1 MSALSSAL
9 RTRVLAV
16 VAAIAVAL
24 GLVVTAGTQEA
35 SAANRDWLRGD
46 ATGACE
52 WDRVGYW
59 VQRCD
64 VWSQAMGRTIP
75 VQVQPAKNGGN
86 AGLYLLDGLRAT
98 DRTNAWINDVNAAR
112 SYVDHN
118 ITLVMPV
125 GGAASFYAD
134 WRAPATYDLVEPVNY
149 KWETFLTQE
158 LPAYLEGNFGV
169 ARNNNSIAGLSMGGT
184 AAITLAGKHPEQFR
198 QALSYSGY
206 LTTTL
211 PGAQT
216 FMRLALL
223 DAGGFNINAMYG
235 SVISPKRFSND
246 PFNLIPDLAAHGTDV
261 FVSAASGIPGP
272 LDQQRYL
279 PQHIASGVVLEGFAN
294 ATTRLWELKAR
305 ASGVRLQTNYPA
317 QGLHN
322 WEQFGYELE
331 HSKPQVLNVMNAW

>member
-1 MSALSSAL
+1 
-9 RTRVLAV
+9 
-16 VAAIAVAL
+16 
-24 GLVVTAGTQEA
+24 
-35 SAANRDWLRGD
+35 
-46 ATGACE
+46 
-52 WDRVGYW
+52 
-59 VQRCD
+59 
-64 VWSQAMGRTIP
+64 
-75 VQVQPAKNGGN
+75 
-86 AGLYLLDGLRAT
+86 
-98 DRTNAWINDVNAAR
+98 
-112 SYVDHN
+112 
-118 ITLVMPV
+118 
-125 GGAASFYAD
+125 
-134 WRAPATYDLVEPVNY
+134 
-149 KWETFLTQE
+149 
-158 LPAYLEGNFGV
+158 
-169 ARNNNSIAGLSMGGT
+169 MGGT

-198 QALSYSGY
+198 QTLSYSGY

-235 SVISPKRFSND
+235 SVINPKRFSND